1 MWIIIYLERKS
12 YFDYLFTSRELKISY
27 KTTIK
32 NNIRAEEF
40 SHKIIILW
48 LNLYFFRYFY
58 IF

>member
-27 KTTIK
+27 KTTIE